1 MLTDCVR
8 LLFKQFSIGNMR
20 NQWSRIE
27 GHNSIAHHKTRPNIT
42 FTEPISKKCAYACWV
57 RSSRLSLP
65 SEFIVNGKKKNMKI
79 NIENNSINCTQ
90 VYELVEQNVKEE
102 NENMLFI
109 SLMWSMYIV
118 HCTCTIHMFF
128 VVTLLKIE
136 PSYSIQWTS

>member
-1 MLTDCVR
+1 
-8 LLFKQFSIGNMR
+8 
-20 NQWSRIE
+20 
-27 GHNSIAHHKTRPNIT
+27 
-42 FTEPISKKCAYACWV
+42 
-57 RSSRLSLP
+57 
-65 SEFIVNGKKKNMKI
+65 MKI

-136 PSYSIQWTS
+136 PSYSIQ